1 MIPKIIHFCWFGN
14 NPKTELAEKC
24 IASWKKFLPDYELK
38 EWNESNFDIDQH
50 PFTREAYQ
58 AKKYAF
64 VTDYV
69 RLFVL
74 KEYGGIYMD
83 TDVEVIKNL
92 DCFLHHNAFS
102 GFETSEYV
110 QTGIIGSEKD
120 GRWITQMLEYYNDRH
135 FLKDNGSID
144 MTTNV
149 QIITDLLK
157 KQGFIPDDTL
167 QNFLD
172 MVTFYPHDYFC
183 PKDCRTEKILLTKNT
198 YTIHHFAKS
207 WKAPETA
214 TERFIR
220 LHPRFDKFLVDT
232 NRLFIKCFGDRWSI
246 VSKKIR
252 RILNLSD

>member
-92 DCFLHHNAFS
+92 DCFLQHNAFS

-110 QTGIIGSEKD
+110 QTGIIGSE
-120 GRWITQMLEYYNDRH
+120 
-135 FLKDNGSID
+135 
-144 MTTNV
+144 
-149 QIITDLLK
+149 
-157 KQGFIPDDTL
+157 
-167 QNFLD
+167 
-172 MVTFYPHDYFC
+172 
-183 PKDCRTEKILLTKNT
+183 
-198 YTIHHFAKS
+198 
-207 WKAPETA
+207 
-214 TERFIR
+214 
-220 LHPRFDKFLVDT
+220 
-232 NRLFIKCFGDRWSI
+232 
-246 VSKKIR
+246 
-252 RILNLSD
+252 